1 MDLLTNLIV
10 VIIFTKM
17 LLQNHHVIPD
27 DMPVWMGKSNK
38 APQGDEEE
46 LQAIYGCWERGNQS
60 SPDMSPLGMSP

>member
-46 LQAIYGCWERGNQS
+46 LQAIYGC
-60 SPDMSPLGMSP
+60 